1 MATYTCPRCAGTGR
15 LTVFSNV
22 LGGVCFKCH
31 GAGTQRHKPPTPSAM
46 WAVFGHDRH
55 TGESRRLYNV
65 RAKTE
70 QAAIEKARSTMAGAS
85 ALFKDVNTLARATA
99 IKFEDMADP
108 TAMTWED
115 ATATT
120 DPITA
125 YYTDRANGAHA
136 AKAP

>member
-1 MATYTCPRCAGTGR
+1 MTTYTCTRCAGTGR

-31 GAGTQRHKPPTPSAM
+31 GAGTQHHKPPTPSAM

-70 QAAIEKARSTMAGAS
+70 QAAIERARSIMAGAS

-115 ATATT
+115 ATTT
-120 DPITA
+120 KESA
-125 YYTDRANGAHA
+125 
-136 AKAP
+136 